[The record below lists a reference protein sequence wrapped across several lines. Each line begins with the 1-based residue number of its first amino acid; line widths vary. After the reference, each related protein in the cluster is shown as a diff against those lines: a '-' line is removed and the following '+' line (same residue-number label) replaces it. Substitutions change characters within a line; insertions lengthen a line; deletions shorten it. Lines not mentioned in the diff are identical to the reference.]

1 MDLDEFINS
10 MQRILPP
17 VFAKFLRFFLK
28 RTVKLV
34 LSGTI
39 EGGNSVSR
47 VSRVKSKFFFFR
59 VTVIFTSINKLW
71 LA

>member
-17 VFAKFLRFFLK
+17 VFAKFPSFFLK

-34 LSGTI
+34 LSGTV

-47 VSRVKSKFFFFR
+47 VSRVKSKFFFPE
-59 VTVIFTSINKLW
+59 L
-71 LA
+71 L